1 MAKIISNLCVS
12 CLTKWFLTIIYY
24 LTLYLISITIQHYR
38 ICFLSQMVSCVC
50 LCMLSHVWL
59 FVTPWIV
66 AHQAPLSMEFFKQE
80 YWSRL
85 PFTTLGDLPWLR
97 HQTWIFASPALAGRF
112 FTTVASSYWEGGPKC
127 WLSVRS
133 ISVHFPYVHLLPWFY
148 FLSWMGNFAHL
159 LLNLPLHHALNYP
172 VIDIIVAPLCFDSGE
187 RVVLMI

>member
-1 MAKIISNLCVS
+1 MAVHVSTMAKIISNLCVS

-80 YWSRL
+80 YWSSL
-85 PFTTLGDLPWLR
+85 PFSPPGNLPDPGVKPFSL
-97 HQTWIFASPALAGRF
+97 ASPALAWGF
-112 FTTVASSYWEGGPKC
+112 LTTEPPGKPPS
-127 WLSVRS
+127 
-133 ISVHFPYVHLLPWFY
+133 
-148 FLSWMGNFAHL
+148 
-159 LLNLPLHHALNYP
+159 LNHCN
-172 VIDIIVAPLCFDSGE
+172 
-187 RVVLMI
+187 